1 MKIQRQNPSIIDRY
15 KNHLNVCK
23 IKSEVSSQSCSD
35 SDFCCS
41 ILVTC
46 RKVEKMLKFLNLKR
60 GAGIDCQLN
69 ELNWP
74 LDFFQNLYL

>member
-1 MKIQRQNPSIIDRY
+1 MKIQRQNHSIIDRY

-46 RKVEKMLKFLNLKR
+46 RKVEKIFKIFKPKKR
-60 GAGIDCQLN
+60 S
-69 ELNWP
+69 WHR
-74 LDFFQNLYL
+74 